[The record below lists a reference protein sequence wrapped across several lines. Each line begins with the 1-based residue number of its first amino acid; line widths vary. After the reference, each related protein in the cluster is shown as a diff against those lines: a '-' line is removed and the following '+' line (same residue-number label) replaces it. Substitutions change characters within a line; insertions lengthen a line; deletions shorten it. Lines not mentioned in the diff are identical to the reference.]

1 MILKN
6 PEDGRILMLLSGV
19 AISVVSG
26 YTYQYTRKK
35 ERDGRMGY
43 VLVFLIAVS
52 IVLGFLLYRSVKK
65 TLYS

>member
-6 PEDGRILMLLSGV
+6 PEDGRIMTLLSGV

-65 TLYS
+65 TL